1 MIYLSAMYV
10 VSTAALLVMPTA
22 DAEVFKCINPAGKI
36 TYSETKEANAQC
48 SPVTTPINVMPAT
61 RAAAP
66 ASKSTESTDP
76 EKGGKQD
83 ALRGQ
88 IAEQERA
95 LAEAK
100 KALTEQENIRLGDE
114 KNYQRVLDRLKP
126 YQDKVAEIEKKLA
139 QLREE
144 QGRAK

>member
-1 MIYLSAMYV
+1 MKYLRAAYGVSLVALSAMP
-10 VSTAALLVMPTA
+10 AA

-48 SPVTTPINVMPAT
+48 SPVTTPINVMPAS

-66 ASKSTESTDP
+66 VSKSTESTDP

-95 LAEAK
+95 LVEAR
-100 KALTEQENIRLGDE
+100 KALTEQENIRLGGE
-114 KNYQRVLDRLKP
+114 QNYQRVLDRLKP
-126 YQDKVAEIEKKLA
+126 YQDKVAEIEKRLA

-144 QGRAK
+144 QGKSK

>member
-1 MIYLSAMYV
+1 MKHLNAVYAISLV
-10 VSTAALLVMPTA
+10 ALCTMPAA

-36 TYSETKEANAQC
+36 TYSEKKEANAQC
-48 SPVTTPINVMPAT
+48 SPVTTPINVVPAT
-61 RAAAP
+61 SAAAP
-66 ASKSTESTDP
+66 ASRPTGP
-76 EKGGKQD
+76 EGGGKQD

-100 KALTEQENIRLGDE
+100 KALTEQENIRLGGE
-114 KNYQRVLDRLKP
+114 QNYQRVLDRLKP

-144 QGRAK
+144 QGKAK

>member
-1 MIYLSAMYV
+1 MKHLRAVFAVSAL
-10 VSTAALLVMPTA
+10 AFCAMPAA

-36 TYSETKEANAQC
+36 TYSETKEANARC
-48 SPVTTPINVMPAT
+48 SPVTTPINVVPAT
-61 RAAAP
+61 SAAAP
-66 ASKSTESTDP
+66 AARPGP
-76 EKGGKQD
+76 EGGGKQD

-95 LAEAK
+95 LADAK
-100 KALTEQENIRLGDE
+100 KALAEQENIRLGGE
-114 KNYQRVLDRLKP
+114 QNYQRVLDRLKP

-144 QGRAK
+144 QGKAK